1 MTHQMIVEHLQGC
14 ILPEWNTLPDF
25 GLYKDQM
32 ISFVN
37 RALPSLSGKLDLT
50 ASMINNYVKAGLID
64 RPVGKKY
71 SRESLAQLFMVILL
85 KLTTPMDTV
94 KTLLHP
100 KDGTETQA
108 LYTLFRR
115 YQDQV
120 VSEFQQQEGAA
131 PLLYALKSS
140 ALQYVMRLSEE

>member
-71 SRESLAQLFMVILL
+71 SRE
-85 KLTTPMDTV
+85 
-94 KTLLHP
+94 
-100 KDGTETQA
+100 
-108 LYTLFRR
+108 
-115 YQDQV
+115 
-120 VSEFQQQEGAA
+120 
-131 PLLYALKSS
+131 
-140 ALQYVMRLSEE
+140 